1 MNEKDV
7 EHFENF
13 IMKAIQS
20 TKQENSGLVDTI
32 MHKMEKG
39 IEESIN
45 RNVNGKIRNL
55 DGKIDEYIK
64 SDIAWKERYS
74 PYLEGLQSISISGKI
89 LLWMSVF
96 ISAVIGAIKLLK

>member
-1 MNEKDV
+1 MNEQER

-13 IMKAIQS
+13 LMKAIQS
-20 TKQENSGLVDTI
+20 TKQENSGLVDEI

-64 SDIAWKERYS
+64 SDMEWKERYS

-89 LLWMSVF
+89 LLWLAVF
-96 ISAVIGAIKLLK
+96 ISSVVGAIKLLK

>member
-1 MNEKDV
+1 MNEQER

-13 IMKAIQS
+13 LMKAIQS
-20 TKQENSGLVDTI
+20 TKQENSGLVDSI

-64 SDIAWKERYS
+64 SDMEWKERYS

-89 LLWMSVF
+89 LLWLAVF
-96 ISAVIGAIKLLK
+96 ISSVVGAIKLLK

>member
-13 IMKAIQS
+13 LMKAIQS

-64 SDIAWKERYS
+64 SDMEWKERYS

-89 LLWMSVF
+89 LLWLAVF
-96 ISAVIGAIKLLK
+96 ISSVVGAIKLLK

>member
-1 MNEKDV
+1 
-7 EHFENF
+7 
-13 IMKAIQS
+13 MKAIQS
-20 TKQENSGLVDTI
+20 TKQENSGLVDEI

-39 IEESIN
+39 IEESIS

-64 SDIAWKERYS
+64 SDMEWKERYS

-89 LLWMSVF
+89 LLWLAVF
-96 ISAVIGAIKLLK
+96 ISSVVGAIKLLK

>member
-1 MNEKDV
+1 MNEKEI

-13 IMKAIQS
+13 LMKAIQS
-20 TKQENSGLVDTI
+20 TKQENSGLVDEI

-64 SDIAWKERYS
+64 SDMEWKERYS

-89 LLWMSVF
+89 LLWLAVF
-96 ISAVIGAIKLLK
+96 ISSVVGAIKLLK

>member
-20 TKQENSGLVDTI
+20 TKQENSGLVDEI

>member
-64 SDIAWKERYS
+64 SDMEWKERYS

-89 LLWMSVF
+89 LLWLAVF
-96 ISAVIGAIKLLK
+96 ISSVVGAIKLLK